1 MSTKKKILFPTDFS
15 IAADAGLPEAEAL
28 AKARGAALLVLHVQ
42 EPMLAYDGAF
52 YYGPLNPTSEMLDKM
67 LHQIVP
73 ADKAITVEHRRA
85 VGDPASEIVRT
96 ANEEHADIIVMGTH
110 GRRGLSR
117 LLMGSVA
124 ESVIRHAPCPVL
136 TYKTPKRVAPPSPAL
151 SAV

>member
-1 MSTKKKILFPTDFS
+1 MNTKRKILFPTDFS

-28 AKARGAALLVLHVQ
+28 AKARGAALVVLHVQ
-42 EPMLAYDGAF
+42 EPMLAYDGAL
-52 YYGPLNPTSEMLDKM
+52 YYGPLEPTTETLDKM

-73 ADKAITVEHRRA
+73 VDKTIPVQHRLTM
-85 VGDPASEIVRT
+85 GDPATEIVRT
-96 ANEEHADIIVMGTH
+96 ANEEHVDMIVMGTH

-136 TYKTPKRVAPPSPAL
+136 TYKTPKRVAASRPEL